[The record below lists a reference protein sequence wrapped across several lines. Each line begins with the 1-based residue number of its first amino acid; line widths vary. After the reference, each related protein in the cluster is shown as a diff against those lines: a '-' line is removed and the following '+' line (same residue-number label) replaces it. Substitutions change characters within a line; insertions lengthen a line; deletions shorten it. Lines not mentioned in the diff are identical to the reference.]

1 MRKPMV
7 MFSKPQYDSGYLRK
21 GRSSS
26 NNLRTFMRSKPLFHF
41 TGLAAALALAVPSVA
56 AAQQSPDPDS
66 PAGVE
71 YALPLDRA
79 RDLAR
84 EKKQQSKGREGNRR
98 QQGGKGAA
106 RLFGDGITKSVSN
119 TGGAGSDQANA
130 DGVPGGASSA
140 GNGSGGSDSGGSGSK
155 GSGSN
160 GSGTDGENGSKARA
174 GENGENG
181 VADRTAASVA
191 DGGSQTGLLLGVVAG
206 VLLLGGL
213 LGLGLRLGFGRND
226 S

>member
-26 NNLRTFMRSKPLFHF
+26 NTLRTFMRSKPLFHF
-41 TGLAAALALAVPSVA
+41 TGLAAALALAVPSAA
-56 AAQQSPDPDS
+56 AAQRSPDPDS

-79 RDLAR
+79 RDQAR
-84 EKKQQSKGREGNRR
+84 EKKEQKKGRDGNRR
-98 QQGGKGAA
+98 QQGSKGTAP
-106 RLFGDGITKSVSN
+106 LFGEGITKNVSN

-130 DGVPGGASSA
+130 EGVPGGASSA
-140 GNGSGGSDSGGSGSK
+140 GNGSGGSGSGGSGSK
-155 GSGSN
+155 GSGSD
-160 GSGTDGENGSKARA
+160 GSGSNGGNGSKAQA

-181 VADRTAASVA
+181 ANRTAASVA

-213 LGLGLRLGFGRND
+213 LGLGLRRSFGN
-226 S
+226 SAS